1 MSKLPG
7 FLLALSSLSLA
18 ACSSVSV
25 ESQARLSPAAPAFT
39 RTLVVVA
46 LPDAVRRVT
55 EDTLVA
61 RLPSL
66 HPSVSYPTVSLEG
79 GITLG
84 ALCERAR
91 KDGFDGLLVVW
102 PVDMTSKT
110 YPSLLGDTPFEVIA
124 SKQIGMRLVASLT
137 ALDGDR
143 EIWKGVVTNRDASP
157 LIEGTPKMAAG
168 LADRLVSDGIA
179 N

>member
-1 MSKLPG
+1 MSKVPG
-7 FLLALSSLSLA
+7 VLLALSSLSLA

-25 ESQARLSPAAPAFT
+25 ESQARLPQPVATFSG
-39 RTLVVVA
+39 TLVVVA

-66 HPSVSYPTVSLEG
+66 RPSVSYPTVSLG
-79 GITLG
+79 GSITLG
-84 ALCERAR
+84 ALCARAR

-110 YPSLLGDTPFEVIA
+110 YPSLLGDTSFEVIA

-137 ALDGDR
+137 ALGDDR
-143 EIWKGVVTNRDASP
+143 EVWKGVVTNRDAAP
-157 LIEGTPKMAAG
+157 LVEGAPKMAAA
-168 LADRLVSDGIA
+168 LADRLVADGVA